1 VTNRA
6 AADRYARALLDVA
19 LKERVDLDQVLR
31 DLTGAASLFETHAP
45 LRDVMMANPAV
56 PAPRKRAAMQELVD
70 RTRPAP
76 MVGKLLLML
85 AERDRLILLPDL
97 LRSFRERLMEHQQV
111 VRADVTTAVPLPPE
125 RAEAI
130 ERRLASVTGRRVT
143 MTAHVDPQ
151 IIGGMVARVGSTVYD
166 ASIASQ
172 LNKLKDRLS

>member
-19 LKERVDLDQVLR
+19 LKERADVDQVLG
-31 DLTGAASLFETHAP
+31 DLTGAASLFETHVP
-45 LRDVMMANPAV
+45 LRDVMVNPAV
-56 PAPRKRAAMQELVD
+56 PAPRKHAAMQELVD

-76 MVGKLLLML
+76 MVGRLLLML

-97 LRSFRERLMEHQQV
+97 LRSFRERLMEHQQI

-143 MTAHVDPQ
+143 MTAKVDPQ